1 MGEEKGARKRRL
13 HSQSGRRKLT
23 REEDEEEET
32 SEYMILKSSKKV
44 SQACE
49 QEERRIANPAV
60 VMGFLQ
66 MCNGG
71 RKEKE
76 EMAIRESSRSCQM
89 FKCVF
94 VFRMRK
100 SHIRRWGEQR
110 VLKEEM

>member
-1 MGEEKGARKRRL
+1 MEEEKGARKRRL
-13 HSQSGRRKLT
+13 HPQSGRRKLT

-49 QEERRIANPAV
+49 QEEGRIANPAV

-76 EMAIRESSRSCQM
+76 EMGNRESSRSCQM

-100 SHIRRWGEQR
+100 LHICRWGEQR